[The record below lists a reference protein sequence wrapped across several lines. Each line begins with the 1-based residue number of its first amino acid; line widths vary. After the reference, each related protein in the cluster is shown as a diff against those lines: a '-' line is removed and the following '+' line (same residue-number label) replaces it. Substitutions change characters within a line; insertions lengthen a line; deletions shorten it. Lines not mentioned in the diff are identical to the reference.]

1 MTSRP
6 LTKGEIALARTVFG
20 DAIEYGTVYVSD
32 SKFTGFHPPGVAMA
46 PNGNLFMPGCY
57 SDDYSAEAV
66 YRQSLFIHEMTHV
79 WQYQNKVL
87 APMVEAIKLNVKFA
101 FNYTAAYDY
110 TLDGKKDL
118 IDYNMEQQASIVQDW
133 FAQKHGGFNP
143 LYSSCQ
149 NSCTDAERKD
159 LQEKALDK
167 FLANPKYA
175 TRAEFPVAMPGGKKK
190 NGPDKQK

>member
-20 DAIEYGTVYVSD
+20 DSIEYGTVYVSD
-32 SKFTGFHPPGVAMA
+32 SKFTGFHPEGVAMA

-57 SDDYSAEAV
+57 SDDYSAERV
-66 YRQSLFIHEMTHV
+66 YTQSLFIHEMTHV

-101 FNYTAAYDY
+101 FNYLAAYNY

-118 IDYNMEQQASIVQDW
+118 VDYNMEQQASIVQDW
-133 FAQKHGGFNP
+133 FAQKHGAFNP

-149 NSCTDAERKD
+149 NKCTDAERQD
-159 LQEKALDK
+159 LFDK
-167 FLANPKYA
+167 ILAKFVSNPEYA
-175 TRAEFPVAMPGGKKK
+175 RRDEFPVAMPGGKKK
-190 NGPDKQK
+190 NGPPHKK